1 MSATHQVTKAYGQAT
16 RLRSPRDQDS
26 EVFRR
31 AADRLRTANQPIDL
45 TRALVDNQTLW
56 RTVIGLVNDAGNPLP
71 EALRAQIASV
81 GHTVLRALDQATPE
95 IEFVVSVNLAIAEGL
110 SGRGSI

>member
-1 MSATHQVTKAYGQAT
+1 MSVSYHATKAYSQAT
-16 RLRSPRDQDS
+16 RLRSQREQDS

-31 AADRLRTANQPIDL
+31 AADRLRKADQPIDV

-56 RTVIGLVNDAGNPLP
+56 RTVIGLVNDSNNPLP

-81 GHTVLRALDQATPE
+81 GHTVLRALDQAAPD
-95 IEFVVSVNLAIAEGL
+95 IDFVISINLAIAEGL
-110 SGRGSI
+110 SGRT